1 MMILMVFLYQERSL
15 VRKNFASSRV
25 TLKCYN
31 VVFIFTGTTRN
42 IVLNLLVDFLKFRH
56 KFIFLSLL
64 YRGTKIGY
72 F

>member
-1 MMILMVFLYQERSL
+1 MFLIVFLYQERFL
-15 VRKNFASSRV
+15 VRENFASYRV

-31 VVFIFTGTTRN
+31 VAFIFTGTTRN
-42 IVLNLLVDFLKFRH
+42 IVLNLLVHFFTFSH

-64 YRGTKIGY
+64 YRETKIGY